1 MGRSIAIP
9 TARRLNIALALAAG
23 TMLAAPAADAR
34 ITKIAV
40 DTSLSE
46 NPTFGGYSWP
56 GVGQYEKI
64 IRTAYGELN
73 PADPR
78 NSVIVDIE
86 LAPRNARGNVE
97 YSFDFYIL
105 KPIALAN
112 GAHKVMYEPPNRGN
126 KTWNTFG
133 RVPGGNDP
141 GSIVNPVTLANS
153 FLMPRGYTMVWSG
166 WDAAAGSN
174 AVRTAASPTTIRL
187 PVAHTAPTP
196 SNPAGTITGPS
207 YEYFTGSGGTSLPL
221 SYPPADA
228 GDKATPKLT
237 HRVHLDDAAA
247 AVANSNWSYNAAG
260 TAITLNTGTFTAND
274 IYEFTYT
281 AKNPTVNGVGFAA
294 IRDFV
299 AWLRYESADDTG
311 TSNPLAGDIRRV
323 YTEVVS
329 QPGRLLNDFRHLG
342 FNEAENGRKVFD
354 GHMQWIAAGDGI
366 NMNYRFSQPGRTERN
381 RQDHLYAEGVFP
393 FANVMTHDPITRR
406 TDSRY
411 RRCEQ
416 SDTCPVGVEIYS
428 ANEYW
433 VKAASLLHTDPRGER
448 DLPDSPFTRNY
459 LISSH
464 QHGTGNGA
472 SRGACQQFQNPL
484 NSAPVQR
491 ALWVALDEWATRHRR
506 PPESRVPKLRD
517 GTLVPPLPQ
526 SAVGFP
532 DIPDPFRP
540 GFNVTFTGLKTTR
553 YLFDYGLNF
562 YTTGIATINPPM
574 ITPPYQDN
582 PANGPIYPSWVP
594 KTDSDGNDIAGVR
607 LPDVTVP
614 LATYTGWALR
624 AGSQANDGCE
634 GSGQMIVFARTAADR
649 ANGDPRPSVAERYPS
664 FDAYYAKIVGA
675 IDGLI
680 GERLMLCEDA
690 QAELDRLVANGNARG
705 VPAPTGAIPPARLR
719 SCEALPRKHHRKD
732 DEDRDDD

>member
-1 MGRSIAIP
+1 MKP
-9 TARRLNIALALAAG
+9 ARRLNIALSLAAG
-23 TMLAAPAADAR
+23 AMLAATAADAR
-34 ITKIAV
+34 ITKIVV
-40 DTSLSE
+40 DTALSQ

-64 IRTAYGELN
+64 IGTAYGEVN
-73 PADPR
+73 PHSRR
-78 NSVIVDIE
+78 NSVIVDVE
-86 LAPRNARGNVE
+86 LAPRNSRGNVE

-105 KPIALAN
+105 KPVVLGN
-112 GAHKVMYEPPNRGN
+112 GAHKVMYEPPNRGG

-141 GSIVNPVTLANS
+141 GSIVDPTTLANS

-166 WDAAAGSN
+166 WDQAAGSN
-174 AVRTAASPTTIRL
+174 AVKTAASPTTIKL
-187 PVAHTAPTP
+187 PIAHTAPTA
-196 SNPAGTITGPS
+196 SNPNGTITGPS

-221 SYPPADA
+221 TYPPADP
-228 GDKATPKLT
+228 GDKTTPKLT
-237 HRVHLDDAAA
+237 HRVHLDDAPTAI
-247 AVANSNWSYNAAG
+247 SNASWTYNAAG

-281 AKNPTVNGVGFAA
+281 AKDPTVNAIGFAA

-299 AWLRYESADDTG
+299 AWLRYENADDYG
-311 TSNPLAGDIRRV
+311 TANPLAGDIRRV

-329 QPGRLLNDFRHLG
+329 QPGRMLNDFRHLG
-342 FNEAENGRKVFD
+342 FNEARNGRKVFD

-381 RQDHLYAEGVFP
+381 RQDLLYAEGVFP
-393 FANVMTHDPITRR
+393 FANVMTHDPILRK

-411 RRCEQ
+411 RRCEE
-416 SDTCPVGVEIYS
+416 SDTCPLGVEIYS

-448 DLPDSPFTRNY
+448 DLPDSQFTRNY
-459 LISSH
+459 FISSH

-484 NSAPVQR
+484 NSAPIQR
-491 ALWVALDEWATRHRR
+491 ALWIALDDWATRHTP
-506 PPESRVPKLRD
+506 PPESRVPRLRD
-517 GTLVPPLPQ
+517 GTMVPPRPQ
-526 SAVGFP
+526 SGVGFP
-532 DIPDPFRP
+532 NIPDPFRP
-540 GFNVTFTGLKTTR
+540 GFNVTFTGLETTR
-553 YLFDYGLNF
+553 YLFDYGLRF
-562 YTTGIATINPPM
+562 YETGIATVNPPV

-582 PANGPIYPSWVP
+582 PANGPIYPSYVP

-634 GSGQMIVFARTAADR
+634 GSGQMIAFAKTAADR
-649 ANGDPRPSVAERYPS
+649 AANGDPRPSVAERYPS
-664 FDAYYAKIVGA
+664 FDAYYAKTVSA

-680 GERLMLCEDA
+680 AQRLMLCEDA
-690 QAELDRLVANGNARG
+690 QPELDRLVANGSARG
-705 VPAPTGAIPPARLR
+705 VPAPTGVVSPGRFP
-719 SCEALPRKHHRKD
+719 SCEARPHKRQGKD
-732 DEDRDDD
+732 DDDRDDD

>member
-64 IRTAYGELN
+64 IGTAYGELN